1 MNIFLNLRYRL
12 TYTKRFIKC
21 AKILGLPL
29 NYRLFKVC
37 KQGSNPRIFFDSTG
51 NYMFNKLIAVY
62 LDKYQQA
69 YKYKRY
75 REITLSDYDIKLLAI
90 NYALLEL
97 TNLTIVKYL
106 PCMSSKSMLRMN
118 TYLYE
123 LRNAVFDF
131 RTAKRKNVVN

>member
-1 MNIFLNLRYRL
+1 
-12 TYTKRFIKC
+12 
-21 AKILGLPL
+21 
-29 NYRLFKVC
+29 
-37 KQGSNPRIFFDSTG
+37 
-51 NYMFNKLIAVY
+51 MFNKLIAGY

-97 TNLTIVKYL
+97 TNLTIVKYI
-106 PCMSSKSMLRMN
+106 PCMSSKSMLQMN

-123 LRNAVFDF
+123 LRNTVFDF